1 MTNPPPM
8 ASTRLPDCPQW
19 ATMQWVPPSVM
30 ARLERNVR
38 ILRKLGC
45 AAWRA
50 DVVGARILA
59 HRLPRA
65 EELALQL
72 EGYRRLHAKSLRP
85 GGRRAALMLRIPS
98 AVSLRLDAMV
108 AGVRGVGLA
117 AYRHEVVGVLTLE
130 HEPEDAAQLV
140 ASFNAYRAA
149 RVENLL
155 APGVSLSELL
165 EPVPP
170 EQGPRPR

>member
-1 MTNPPPM
+1 
-8 ASTRLPDCPQW
+8 
-19 ATMQWVPPSVM
+19 M
-30 ARLERNVR
+30 ARLERDVR

-45 AAWRA
+45 PAWRA
-50 DVVGARILA
+50 DVVGARLLT

-65 EELALQL
+65 EELAVQL
-72 EGYRRLHAKSLRP
+72 EDYRRQHAKSLKP

-108 AGVRGVGLA
+108 AGVRGVGFP
-117 AYRHEVVGVLTLE
+117 AYRHEVVGVLTLK
-130 HEPEDAAQLV
+130 HGPEGDAQLV

-149 RVENLL
+149 RVEDLL
-155 APGVSLSELL
+155 VPGVSLSELL